1 MVDNIIS
8 KLTLLDKLYLHTMIT
23 DGKRRKSQAFSFSV
37 FIFDGGDLLKSP
49 PSDWLYVEITKDLKK
64 RWGVT
69 IYGWSKKLD
78 FL

>member
-37 FIFDGGDLLKSP
+37 FIFDGCDLSKSP
-49 PSDWLYVEITKDLKK
+49 TSDWLNLKITKDLKK
-64 RWGVT
+64 MSIWEFYGRPT
-69 IYGWSKKLD
+69 I
-78 FL
+78 